1 MLEKFVE
8 NYENLSDEEIVA
20 LIKGGDNAL
29 LNVLIVRYYPT
40 IFYYVSQYFSANY
53 SEDAFQ
59 EATLAL
65 YSAINGYDS
74 EKASFK
80 TFAILCIKRAL
91 YDYIKR
97 NNRQKD
103 IPQDMLSSLDEVVVV
118 DYKSPEKIF
127 FEREAY
133 ESLAATIRLEL
144 SPLEYSVLELFL
156 AGEKYGDIAE
166 KLSVSEKSVDN
177 ALGRI
182 RKKIK
187 GNDSR

>member
-8 NYENLSDEEIVA
+8 NYENLSDEEIVGR
-20 LIKGGDNAL
+20 IKQGNTTL
-29 LNVLIVRYYPT
+29 LNILIARYYPT
-40 IFYYVSQYFSANY
+40 IFYYVSRYFNTNY

-65 YSAINGYDS
+65 YSAIKGFDS

-80 TFAILCIKRAL
+80 TFATLCIKRAL
-91 YDYIKR
+91 CDYIKQ

-103 IPQDMLSSLDEVVVV
+103 IPSDMLSSLEEVEVV
-118 DYKSPEKIF
+118 DYGSPEKIF
-127 FEREAY
+127 FEKEAY
-133 ESLAATIRLEL
+133 KSLAEAIKLEL
-144 SPLEYSVLELFL
+144 SALEYSVLELFL
-156 AGEKYGDIAE
+156 AGEKYSSIAQ

-177 ALGRI
+177 ALSRI

-187 GNDSR
+187 GNDSH

>member
-1 MLEKFVE
+1 MEKFVE
-8 NYENLSDEEIVA
+8 NYEKLSDEEIVGE
-20 LIKGGDNAL
+20 IKQGNTAL
-29 LNVLIVRYYPT
+29 LNVLISRYYPT
-40 IFYYVSQYFSANY
+40 IFYYVSRYFSANY

-65 YSAINGYDS
+65 YSAIKDFDG
-74 EKASFK
+74 EKSAFK
-80 TFAILCIKRAL
+80 TFATLCIKRAL

-97 NNRQKD
+97 NTRQKD
-103 IPQDMLSSLDEVVVV
+103 IPSDMLSSLDEVEVV
-118 DYKSPEKIF
+118 DYSSPEKIF

-133 ESLAATIRLEL
+133 KSLAATIKLEL

-156 AGEKYGDIAE
+156 SGEKYSAIAE
-166 KLSVSEKSVDN
+166 KLAVSEKSVDN

-187 GNDSR
+187 GNDGR